1 MMQAV
6 NAAYQA
12 EADWVSQNTRAAALI
27 AERRGGYSDEI
38 LDQFIARKLQYQMFP
53 VTDAAFLARL
63 QKAADWLTVRNADC

>member
-1 MMQAV
+1 MQAV

-38 LDQFIARKLQYQMFP
+38 LNQFIAGSLHITP
-53 VTDAAFLARL
+53 P
-63 QKAADWLTVRNADC
+63 W